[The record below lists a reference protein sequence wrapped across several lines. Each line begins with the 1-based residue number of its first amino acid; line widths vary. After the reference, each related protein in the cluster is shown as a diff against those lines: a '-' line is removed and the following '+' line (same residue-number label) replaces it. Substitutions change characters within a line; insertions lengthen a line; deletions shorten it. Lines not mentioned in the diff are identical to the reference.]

1 VSRVRVREL
10 RREQWVPCPPDVVF
24 AFFADARNLER
35 ITPPFV
41 HFRILAV
48 STPAL
53 ALGTTID
60 YRLRLHGVPIRW
72 RSAITRWEPDRSF
85 VDEQVRGPY
94 ALWQHTHEFEP
105 RDGGTLVRDVAR
117 YGLPLG
123 RLGELVA
130 GAMVRRDLGRIFD
143 YRRERIAAI
152 FPPRDAPAT

>member
-1 VSRVRVREL
+1 VRIREL
-10 RREQWVPCPPDVVF
+10 RREQLVSRPPGVVF

-35 ITPPFV
+35 ITPAFV

-48 STPAL
+48 STPTL

-72 RSAITRWEPDRSF
+72 RSAITCWEPGRRF

-105 RDGGTLVRDVAR
+105 CPGGTLVRDVAR
-117 YGLPLG
+117 YALPLG

-130 GAMVRRDLGRIFD
+130 GAMVRRDLDRIFAH
-143 YRRERIAAI
+143 RHEAVAAI
-152 FPPRDAPAT
+152 FP